1 MKFYIVTPS
10 FNALHWLQGCVRSI
24 TDQVGETVQVHHHVQ
39 DGGSSDGTQTWLEAW
54 QQEHADTPGYQLT
67 FESGKDAGLYD
78 AINIGWRKLPDDAD
92 IVAHLNADEQ
102 YLPDVLAA
110 IASEAEKHPDVDL
123 FTTAHIILDK
133 DNRYICHRR
142 PAFPNKFFSS
152 LLTQI
157 ITNTCFHR
165 AEGFRKRNIY
175 FDCSYRSL
183 GDLLFFRDV
192 MNTNPRVKRLPWL
205 FGSTFVVTGS
215 NVSWTDISRK
225 ERERIEADMPSWK
238 SSLLPLCIK
247 ISNGLCRLSDA
258 LNNPPGEYSIYDGVE
273 EKRTVRSIVSPTAS
287 WKMRSEGEHRS

>member
-1 MKFYIVTPS
+1 MKFYIVTPA

-24 TDQVGETVQVHHHVQ
+24 ADQVCDTVEVHHHVQ
-39 DGGSSDGTQTWLEAW
+39 DGGSSDGSQAWLEAW

-102 YLPDVLAA
+102 YLPDALAA

-123 FTTAHIILDK
+123 FTTAHIVLDK
-133 DNRYICHRR
+133 DLRYICHRR

-165 AEGFRKRNIY
+165 AKGFRKRNIY
-175 FDCSYRSL
+175 FDCTYRSL
-183 GDLLFFRDV
+183 GDLIFFRDV

-225 ERERIEADMPSWK
+225 ERDRIAAAMPAWK
-238 SSLLPLCIK
+238 SSLLPLCAK
-247 ISNGLCRLSDA
+247 ISNGCCRFSDA
-258 LNNPPGEYSIYDGVE
+258 FNKSPQEYLIYNNSDTS
-273 EKRTVRSIVSPTAS
+273 RSLRSIVSPTAS
-287 WKMRSEGEHRS
+287 WKKRSVGE